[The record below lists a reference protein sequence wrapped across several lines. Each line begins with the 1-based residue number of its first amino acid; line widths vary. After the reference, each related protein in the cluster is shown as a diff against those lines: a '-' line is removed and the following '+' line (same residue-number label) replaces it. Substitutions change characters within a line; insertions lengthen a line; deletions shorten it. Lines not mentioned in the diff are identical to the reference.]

1 MKGVA
6 EMCKVNTPNEDQ
18 MWNLAGQD
26 RSISREEIGVDAP
39 KSSDGLQA
47 LNEGFN
53 FLQFNDQSGNIYKGT
68 EDD

>member
-1 MKGVA
+1 MY
-6 EMCKVNTPNEDQ
+6 KVNGPDDDQ
-18 MWNLAGQD
+18 MWDLAGED
-26 RSISREEIGVDAP
+26 RPISRREIGIEAP

-53 FLQFNDQSGNIYKGT
+53 FLQFNDQSGRIYKGA